1 MLHDFI
7 TTQRAEILT
16 RCRAYV
22 SNRPAPRP
30 TDLELEHGIP
40 TFLDQLAHAL
50 KRAGEPD
57 PAVGLNGAAY
67 GHELLRHGFTI
78 SQIVHDYGGIC
89 QVLTELAI
97 EQRTPIMPAEFQ
109 TLNWCLDEA
118 IAAAVTAYSTLRER
132 NEAERHGH
140 VAHELRNLVN
150 TATLA
155 FDALQSGTVGCG
167 GSTGAVLRRSL
178 LGLRALIDGELVE
191 VRLAAGV
198 HHHEPIVVRDLV
210 EDVEATATMDADA
223 RAMRLAV
230 SSVPSDVVVR
240 ADRSIVTSVLANLLQ
255 NAFKFTRPA
264 GQVTL
269 RVHATDE
276 RVFFDVEDECGG
288 LPPGSIQTLFRPF
301 EQRGAERSG
310 LGLGLSVCRRGA
322 HANRGEISVRDRPG
336 AGCVFTLELPRMPA
350 QARDS

>member
-7 TTQRAEILT
+7 TAQRAEILA

-40 TFLDQLAHAL
+40 TFLDQLALSL

-57 PAVGLNGAAY
+57 PAFGANGAAY

-97 EQRTPIMPAEFQ
+97 EQRIPILPAEFQ
-109 TLNWCLDEA
+109 MLNRCLDEA
-118 IAAAVTAYSTLRER
+118 IAAAVTAYSALRER
-132 NEAERHGH
+132 DQAERHGH
-140 VAHELRNLVN
+140 VAHELRNLLN

-155 FDALQSGTVGCG
+155 FDVLQSGTVGVA

-178 LGLRALIDGELVE
+178 LGLRALIDGELTD
-191 VRLAAGV
+191 VRLAAQLL
-198 HHHEPIVVRDLV
+198 HHERIVVRDLV
-210 EDVEATATMDADA
+210 EDVETTAAMDAAA
-223 RAMRLAV
+223 RALRLAV
-230 SSVPSDVVVR
+230 SSVPSDVVVH
-240 ADRSIVTSVLANLLQ
+240 ADRAIVTSVLGNLLQ

-269 RVHATDE
+269 RVHATSA

-288 LPPGSIQTLFRPF
+288 LPPGSAEALFRPF
-301 EQRGAERSG
+301 EQRGTERSG

-322 HANRGEISVRDRPG
+322 HANDGEISVRDRPG
-336 AGCVFTLELPRMPA
+336 AGCVFTLELPRVPA
-350 QARDS
+350 QAGDN